1 MYSTRRL
8 ACVDIFTRSK
18 FSNDELQPRH
28 IPRQQASK
36 QASKQSTPERMRI
49 IITSALAA
57 FLAGL
62 SLWPLTWRNVNVHE
76 NVHDENVVP
85 VVPSVGSSAI
95 IGPAPFQENE
105 ESAPT
110 APTIALLPVVRKDG
124 TTTTA
129 VSSTLL
135 QLRWD
140 WTRLERRQGS
150 LAQRMAAHQQNCSLP
165 LATFRF
171 RNRFGLGSDLHVYSQ
186 ALCNALEQRVRV
198 HTSLP
203 WIWRVATTTSARNEV
218 VGSDCESN
226 SAMSCYF
233 PQAELGCDK
242 DRQLDAAQMNQLRNL
257 TRGRGRIRNN
267 CPTVLAEHTVSQIR
281 AATTEF
287 LFTRVSSLVQDEA
300 QRQMRLVFAPL
311 LRHGGSSSVPH
322 RNLITVHIRWGDK
335 ADEMTL
341 VSIDQYVSAVAQLVA
356 ERQDED
362 PEWIERGI
370 HIFLATE
377 DPRAVHAFQNVAPV
391 DWNIYVDQYFREM
404 LPYRRDTYNGSPLM
418 AQDLNGRPGLLALGS
433 LLVAMEADSFVLTT
447 SSNWSR
453 LMNELR
459 RNILDPRCGNCTR
472 WIDLSVGEW

>member
-1 MYSTRRL
+1 MTMRL
-8 ACVDIFTRSK
+8 
-18 FSNDELQPRH
+18 
-28 IPRQQASK
+28 
-36 QASKQSTPERMRI
+36 
-49 IITSALAA
+49 TSALA
-57 FLAGL
+57 LAGL
-62 SLWPLTWRNVNVHE
+62 SLWPLTWNVNVVE
-76 NVHDENVVP
+76 IVVNL
-85 VVPSVGSSAI
+85 PSLGSST
-95 IGPAPFQENE
+95 IGQTLLQENE
-105 ESAPT
+105 ESTIMSART
-110 APTIALLPVVRKDG
+110 DPTIAVPVVMKHG

-129 VSSTLL
+129 ASTTLLL

-140 WTRLERRQGS
+140 WTRLERRSS
-150 LAQRMAAHQQNCSLP
+150 LAQRMATHQQNCSLP

-198 HTSLP
+198 HTALP
-203 WIWRVATTTSARNEV
+203 WIWRIATTSE
-218 VGSDCESN
+218 VGSDCAVSN
-226 SAMSCYF
+226 SALSCYF
-233 PQAELGCDK
+233 PQAELGCTQ
-242 DRQLDAAQMNQLRNL
+242 DRRLDAVQINQLKNL

-267 CPTVLAEHTVSQIR
+267 CTTVLAEHTVSQIR

-287 LFTRVSSLVQDEA
+287 LFTRVSSLVQGEA
-300 QRQMRLVFAPL
+300 QRQLRIVFAPL
-311 LRHGGSSSVPH
+311 LRHGGSSVPH

-341 VSIDQYVSAVAQLVA
+341 VPIDHYVSAVAQLIA
-356 ERQDED
+356 ERQEED
-362 PEWIERGI
+362 TEWAERGI
-370 HIFLATE
+370 HIFLASE
-377 DPRAVHAFQNVAPV
+377 DPRAVHAFQNAAPS

-418 AQDLNGRPGLLALGS
+418 AQDLNGQPGLLALGS

-472 WIDLSVGEW
+472 WIDLSAGEW